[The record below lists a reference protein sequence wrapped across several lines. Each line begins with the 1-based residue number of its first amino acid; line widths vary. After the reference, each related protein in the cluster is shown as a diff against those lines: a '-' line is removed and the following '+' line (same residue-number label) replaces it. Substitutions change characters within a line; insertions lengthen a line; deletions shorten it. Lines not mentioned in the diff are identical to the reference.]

1 MAEEVAVTMT
11 MPEDDTNTLRAL
23 RGLEDGNSSVRLKA
37 VLAVGTNPDPR
48 FIDKLIERCAIEP
61 DFYVRDMLTWALTRH
76 SSSMTV
82 PKLVDELR
90 SERAQARSQALHTL
104 SKIGDRRAWPA
115 ITRAL
120 LTDADDEVAR
130 SAWRAAVVLVPEE
143 EESELAEVLAAQL
156 GRGER
161 ETQLSLSRA
170 LIGLGEVVVPF
181 LRGAMQNQDPRVR
194 RHAIA
199 TERLLRDPDA
209 GFEFAIEEAK
219 RVAVLGTA
227 GQEG

>member
-1 MAEEVAVTMT
+1 MAKEVVVPMT
-11 MPEDDTNTLRAL
+11 MPQDDTNTLRAL
-23 RGLEDGNSSVRLKA
+23 RGLENSSSSVRLQA
-37 VLAVGTNPDPR
+37 VLAVGTTPDPR
-48 FIDKLIERCAIEP
+48 FIDKLVERCAIEP

-104 SKIGDRRAWPA
+104 SKIGDRQAWPA

-120 LTDADDEVAR
+120 LTDTDDEVAR
-130 SAWRAAVVLVPEE
+130 SAWRAAVVLVPEGG
-143 EESELAEVLAAQL
+143 ESELAGVLAIQL

-170 LIGLGEVVVPF
+170 LIALGEVIMPT
-181 LRGAMQNQDPRVR
+181 LRAAMTNRDPRVR
-194 RHAIA
+194 QHAIA
-199 TERLLRDPDA
+199 TERLLRNPDA

>member
-1 MAEEVAVTMT
+1 MT
-11 MPEDDTNTLRAL
+11 MQKQDTDTIRAFQ
-23 RGLEDGNSSVRLKA
+23 GLEDSRSPVRLRA
-37 VLAVGTNPDPR
+37 ALAVGTTPDPR

-76 SSSMTV
+76 SASMTV
-82 PKLVDELR
+82 PELLRELR

-104 SKIGDRRAWPA
+104 SKIGDRQAWPA

-120 LTDADDEVAR
+120 LSDADDEVAR
-130 SAWRAAVVLVPEE
+130 SAWRAAVVLVPEGE
-143 EESELAEVLAAQL
+143 EPELAAVLSAQL

-170 LIGLGEVVVPF
+170 LVALGEVIVPT
-181 LRGAMQNQDPRVR
+181 LSVAMTDLDPRVR
-194 RHAIA
+194 AHAIA
-199 TERLLRDPDA
+199 TERLLGDPDA

-219 RVAVLGTA
+219 RVVALGGTSK
-227 GQEG
+227 EG

>member
-1 MAEEVAVTMT
+1 MT
-11 MPEDDTNTLRAL
+11 MPKEDTNTMRAL
-23 RGLEDGNSSVRLKA
+23 QGLENGTSSVRLQA
-37 VLAVGTNPDPR
+37 ALTVGTTPDPR

-61 DFYVRDMLTWALTRH
+61 NFYVRDMLTWALTRH

-82 PKLVDELR
+82 PKLIDELR

-104 SKIGDRRAWPA
+104 SKIGDRQAWPA

-130 SAWRAAVVLVPEE
+130 TAWRAAVVLVPEGE
-143 EESELAEVLAAQL
+143 EPELAGVLATQL

-170 LIGLGEVVVPF
+170 LTALGEVIMPT
-181 LRGAMQNQDPRVR
+181 LRAPMTDLDPRVR
-194 RHAIA
+194 QHAIA
-199 TERLLRDPDA
+199 TERLLRNPDA

-219 RVAVLGTA
+219 RIVALGTT
-227 GQEG
+227 GQEE

>member
-1 MAEEVAVTMT
+1 
-11 MPEDDTNTLRAL
+11 MPKEDTNTTRAL
-23 RGLEDGNSSVRLKA
+23 RGLENSSASVRLQA
-37 VLAVGTNPDPR
+37 VLAVGTAPDPR
-48 FIDKLIERCAIEP
+48 FVDKLVERCAVEP

-76 SSSMTV
+76 ASSVTV
-82 PKLVDELR
+82 PKLIGELR

-104 SKIGDRRAWPA
+104 SKIGDRQAWPA

-130 SAWRAAVVLVPEE
+130 TAWRAAVVLVPEGE
-143 EESELAEVLAAQL
+143 EPGLAGVLATQL

-170 LIGLGEVVVPF
+170 LIALGEVITPA
-181 LRGAMQNQDPRVR
+181 LRAAMTDPDPRVR
-194 RHAIA
+194 QHAVA
-199 TERLLRDPDA
+199 TERLSRNPDA

-219 RVAVLGTA
+219 RIVALGTT

>member
-1 MAEEVAVTMT
+1 MA
-11 MPEDDTNTLRAL
+11 MPKEDTNTTRAL
-23 RGLEDGNSSVRLKA
+23 QGLESGSASVRLQA
-37 VLAVGTNPDPR
+37 VLAVGTAPDPL
-48 FIDKLIERCAIEP
+48 FVDKLVERCAVEP

-76 SSSMTV
+76 PSSLTL

-130 SAWRAAVVLVPEE
+130 AAWRAAVVLVPEGE
-143 EESELAEVLAAQL
+143 EPGLAAVLATQL

-170 LIGLGEVVVPF
+170 LIALGAVITPI
-181 LRGAMQNQDPRVR
+181 LREAMADPDPRVR
-194 RHAIA
+194 QHAIA
-199 TERLLRDPDA
+199 TERLSRNPDA

-219 RVAVLGTA
+219 RIVALGTT

>member
-1 MAEEVAVTMT
+1 MT
-11 MPEDDTNTLRAL
+11 VRAL
-23 RGLEDGNSSVRLKA
+23 QGLDNSSASVRLQA
-37 VLAVGTNPDPR
+37 ALAAGTAPDPR
-48 FIDKLIERCAIEP
+48 FVDELIQRCAVEP

-76 SSSMTV
+76 PASVTV

-115 ITRAL
+115 ITREL
-120 LTDADDEVAR
+120 LSDADQEVAR
-130 SAWRAAVVLVPEE
+130 SAWRAAVVLVPEGE
-143 EESELAEVLAAQL
+143 KAALARALATQL

-170 LIGLGEVVVPF
+170 LIALGEVIMPA
-181 LRGAMQNQDPRVR
+181 LRAAMTDPDPRVR

-199 TERLLRDPDA
+199 TERLLRNPDA

-219 RVAVLGTA
+219 RLVALGTTS
-227 GQEG
+227 QEGR

>member
-1 MAEEVAVTMT
+1 MT

-23 RGLEDGNSSVRLKA
+23 RGLEDGNSSVRLQA
-37 VLAVGTNPDPR
+37 VLAVGTNPDPW

-130 SAWRAAVVLVPEE
+130 SAWRAAVVLAPEE
-143 EESELAEVLAAQL
+143 EECELAEVLAAQL
-156 GRGER
+156 GRGGR

-181 LRGAMQNQDPRVR
+181 LRGAMRNQDPGVR